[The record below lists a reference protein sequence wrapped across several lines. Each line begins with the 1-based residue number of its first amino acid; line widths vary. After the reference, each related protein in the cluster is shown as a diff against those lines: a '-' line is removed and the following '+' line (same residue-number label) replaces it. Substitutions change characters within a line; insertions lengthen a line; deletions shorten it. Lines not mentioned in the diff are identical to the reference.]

1 MHLTRFTDLS
11 LRVLIYLTHN
21 ERKGLVTVTELA
33 ERFKWSRNH
42 MVKVVHFMSTKN
54 WVQTHRGRFGG
65 LTLKMHPSEYKIG
78 DIVQIL
84 EEQGELIDC
93 FEPHECALAKCCKL
107 RSLLNEATRDF
118 YSRLNTATLETL
130 TNSDEIREIVSGKDL
145 LRAQPDAPTPPSSEL
160 IRLMEERVA
169 RELRKARQQCF
180 CSTDRPKKAPPGA
193 CLRGFSI
200 PSFSLFPDAYTR
212 KNLAETPK
220 TAASFVANSGVMG
233 LTPCSM
239 SETRT

>member
-118 YSRLNTATLETL
+118 YSRL
-130 TNSDEIREIVSGKDL
+130 K
-145 LRAQPDAPTPPSSEL
+145 
-160 IRLMEERVA
+160 
-169 RELRKARQQCF
+169 
-180 CSTDRPKKAPPGA
+180 PGA
-193 CLRGFSI
+193 CLRGFSV

>member
-130 TNSDEIREIVSGKDL
+130 TNSDEIIRQGPAPCPA
-145 LRAQPDAPTPPSSEL
+145 RRPDAPTPPSSEL
-160 IRLMEERVA
+160 IRLMEARVA
-169 RELRKARQQCF
+169 RELRKARQ
-180 CSTDRPKKAPPGA
+180 
-193 CLRGFSI
+193 
-200 PSFSLFPDAYTR
+200 
-212 KNLAETPK
+212 
-220 TAASFVANSGVMG
+220 
-233 LTPCSM
+233 
-239 SETRT
+239 

>member
-130 TNSDEIREIVSGKDL
+130 TNSDEIREIISGKDL

-160 IRLMEERVA
+160 IRLMEARVA
-169 RELRKARQQCF
+169 RELRKARQY
-180 CSTDRPKKAPPGA
+180 KKAPPGA
-193 CLRGFSI
+193 CLRGFSV

>member
-130 TNSDEIREIVSGKDL
+130 TNSDEIREIISGKDL

-160 IRLMEERVA
+160 IRLMEARVA
-169 RELRKARQQCF
+169 RELRKARQY
-180 CSTDRPKKAPPGA
+180 TDRPKKAPPGA
-193 CLRGFSI
+193 CLRGFSV

>member
-169 RELRKARQQCF
+169 RELRKARQYA
-180 CSTDRPKKAPPGA
+180 PKKPRQAPAGLFRSVVFA
-193 CLRGFSI
+193 FS
-200 PSFSLFPDAYTR
+200 
-212 KNLAETPK
+212 
-220 TAASFVANSGVMG
+220 
-233 LTPCSM
+233 
-239 SETRT
+239 

>member
-1 MHLTRFTDLS
+1 MHLTRWTDLS

-130 TNSDEIREIVSGKDL
+130 TNSDEIREIISGKDL
-145 LRAQPDAPTPPSSEL
+145 LRAQPDAAEQRAHPPYGGARRPRTP
-160 IRLMEERVA
+160 
-169 RELRKARQQCF
+169 QDQ
-180 CSTDRPKKAPPGA
+180 T
-193 CLRGFSI
+193 
-200 PSFSLFPDAYTR
+200 
-212 KNLAETPK
+212 
-220 TAASFVANSGVMG
+220 VM
-233 LTPCSM
+233 LLQH
-239 SETRT
+239 

>member
-84 EEQGELIDC
+84 EEQGELID
-93 FEPHECALAKCCKL
+93 
-107 RSLLNEATRDF
+107 F

-130 TNSDEIREIVSGKDL
+130 TNSDEIREIISGKDL

-160 IRLMEERVA
+160 IRLMEARVA
-169 RELRKARQQCF
+169 RELRKARQ
-180 CSTDRPKKAPPGA
+180 
-193 CLRGFSI
+193 
-200 PSFSLFPDAYTR
+200 
-212 KNLAETPK
+212 
-220 TAASFVANSGVMG
+220 
-233 LTPCSM
+233 
-239 SETRT
+239 

>member
-84 EEQGELIDC
+84 GRT
-93 FEPHECALAKCCKL
+93 H
-107 RSLLNEATRDF
+107 R
-118 YSRLNTATLETL
+118 
-130 TNSDEIREIVSGKDL
+130 L
-145 LRAQPDAPTPPSSEL
+145 LRAARMRPCQMLQAPQPSQRGHPRLLLAPQHGH
-160 IRLMEERVA
+160 A
-169 RELRKARQQCF
+169 
-180 CSTDRPKKAPPGA
+180 
-193 CLRGFSI
+193 
-200 PSFSLFPDAYTR
+200 
-212 KNLAETPK
+212 
-220 TAASFVANSGVMG
+220 
-233 LTPCSM
+233 
-239 SETRT
+239 

>member
-84 EEQGELIDC
+84 EDSSTASSRTNAPFPNAASSATFSTRPPETSTRASTR
-93 FEPHECALAKCCKL
+93 PRL
-107 RSLLNEATRDF
+107 RR
-118 YSRLNTATLETL
+118 SRTATK
-130 TNSDEIREIVSGKDL
+130 SG
-145 LRAQPDAPTPPSSEL
+145 RSSPARTCSVPSPTP
-160 IRLMEERVA
+160 RR
-169 RELRKARQQCF
+169 RR
-180 CSTDRPKKAPPGA
+180 
-193 CLRGFSI
+193 
-200 PSFSLFPDAYTR
+200 
-212 KNLAETPK
+212 
-220 TAASFVANSGVMG
+220 AASSSA
-233 LTPCSM
+233 
-239 SETRT
+239 

>member
-118 YSRLNTATLETL
+118 YSRLNTPRLRRSRTATK
-130 TNSDEIREIVSGKDL
+130 SGKSSPA
-145 LRAQPDAPTPPSSEL
+145 RTCSVPSPTPRRRRAASSSALWRRASPANSARPDSNASAAL
-160 IRLMEERVA
+160 IA
-169 RELRKARQQCF
+169 
-180 CSTDRPKKAPPGA
+180 PKKPRQAPA
-193 CLRGFSI
+193 CEA
-200 PSFSLFPDAYTR
+200 FPFR
-212 KNLAETPK
+212 R
-220 TAASFVANSGVMG
+220 FRFF
-233 LTPCSM
+233 LTPTPGRTSPKRRRRPRA
-239 SETRT
+239 SLRTRA

>member
-130 TNSDEIREIVSGKDL
+130 RTATKSGKSSPA
-145 LRAQPDAPTPPSSEL
+145 RTCSVPSPTPRRRRAASSSALWRRASPANSARPDSNASAAL
-160 IRLMEERVA
+160 IA
-169 RELRKARQQCF
+169 
-180 CSTDRPKKAPPGA
+180 PKKPRQAPACGA
-193 CLRGFSI
+193 
-200 PSFSLFPDAYTR
+200 FPFR
-212 KNLAETPK
+212 R
-220 TAASFVANSGVMG
+220 FRFF
-233 LTPCSM
+233 LTPTPGRTSPKRRRRPRA
-239 SETRT
+239 SLRTRA

>member
-1 MHLTRFTDLS
+1 
-11 LRVLIYLTHN
+11 
-21 ERKGLVTVTELA
+21 
-33 ERFKWSRNH
+33 
-42 MVKVVHFMSTKN
+42 
-54 WVQTHRGRFGG
+54 
-65 LTLKMHPSEYKIG
+65 MHPSEYKIG

-145 LRAQPDAPTPPSSEL
+145 LRAQPDAPTPSSSEL

-169 RELRKARQQCF
+169 RELRKARQ
-180 CSTDRPKKAPPGA
+180 
-193 CLRGFSI
+193 
-200 PSFSLFPDAYTR
+200 
-212 KNLAETPK
+212 
-220 TAASFVANSGVMG
+220 
-233 LTPCSM
+233 
-239 SETRT
+239 

>member
-93 FEPHECALAKCCKL
+93 FEPHECALAKCCCKL

-130 TNSDEIREIVSGKDL
+130 TNSDEIREIISGKDL

-160 IRLMEERVA
+160 IRLMEARVA
-169 RELRKARQQCF
+169 RELRKARQ
-180 CSTDRPKKAPPGA
+180 
-193 CLRGFSI
+193 
-200 PSFSLFPDAYTR
+200 
-212 KNLAETPK
+212 
-220 TAASFVANSGVMG
+220 
-233 LTPCSM
+233 
-239 SETRT
+239 

>member
-33 ERFKWSRNH
+33 ESFKWSRNH

-130 TNSDEIREIVSGKDL
+130 TNSDEIRGNH
-145 LRAQPDAPTPPSSEL
+145 LRQGPAPCPARRPDAAEQRAHPPYGGARRPRTP
-160 IRLMEERVA
+160 
-169 RELRKARQQCF
+169 QGQ
-180 CSTDRPKKAPPGA
+180 T
-193 CLRGFSI
+193 
-200 PSFSLFPDAYTR
+200 
-212 KNLAETPK
+212 
-220 TAASFVANSGVMG
+220 VM
-233 LTPCSM
+233 LLQH
-239 SETRT
+239 

>member
-1 MHLTRFTDLS
+1 MRGALQRAAS
-11 LRVLIYLTHN
+11 LGCPWNNLPRH
-21 ERKGLVTVTELA
+21 
-33 ERFKWSRNH
+33 RNPD
-42 MVKVVHFMSTKN
+42 TP
-54 WVQTHRGRFGG
+54 RFGG

-130 TNSDEIREIVSGKDL
+130 TNSDEIREIISGKDL

-160 IRLMEERVA
+160 IRLMEARVA
-169 RELRKARQQCF
+169 RELRKARQ
-180 CSTDRPKKAPPGA
+180 
-193 CLRGFSI
+193 
-200 PSFSLFPDAYTR
+200 
-212 KNLAETPK
+212 
-220 TAASFVANSGVMG
+220 
-233 LTPCSM
+233 
-239 SETRT
+239 

>member
-130 TNSDEIREIVSGKDL
+130 TNSDEIREIISGKDCSV
-145 LRAQPDAPTPPSSEL
+145 PSPTPRRRRAASSSALWRRASPANSARPDSNASAAL
-160 IRLMEERVA
+160 IA
-169 RELRKARQQCF
+169 
-180 CSTDRPKKAPPGA
+180 PKKPRQAPACGA
-193 CLRGFSI
+193 
-200 PSFSLFPDAYTR
+200 FPFR
-212 KNLAETPK
+212 R
-220 TAASFVANSGVMG
+220 FRFF
-233 LTPCSM
+233 LTPTPGRTSPKRRRRPRA
-239 SETRT
+239 SLRTRA

>member
-1 MHLTRFTDLS
+1 MFHPAWQRGFLKSFLKKIPPMHLTRFTDLS

-130 TNSDEIREIVSGKDL
+130 TNSDEIREIISGKDL

-160 IRLMEERVA
+160 IRLMEARVA
-169 RELRKARQQCF
+169 RELRKARQ
-180 CSTDRPKKAPPGA
+180 
-193 CLRGFSI
+193 
-200 PSFSLFPDAYTR
+200 
-212 KNLAETPK
+212 
-220 TAASFVANSGVMG
+220 
-233 LTPCSM
+233 
-239 SETRT
+239 

>member
-118 YSRLNTATLETL
+118 YSRLNTARSRTATK
-130 TNSDEIREIVSGKDL
+130 SGKSSPA
-145 LRAQPDAPTPPSSEL
+145 RTCSVPSPTPRRRRAASSSALWRRASPANSARPDSNASAAL
-160 IRLMEERVA
+160 IA
-169 RELRKARQQCF
+169 
-180 CSTDRPKKAPPGA
+180 PKKPRQAPACGA
-193 CLRGFSI
+193 
-200 PSFSLFPDAYTR
+200 FPFR
-212 KNLAETPK
+212 R
-220 TAASFVANSGVMG
+220 FRFF
-233 LTPCSM
+233 LTPTPGRTSPKRRRRPRA
-239 SETRT
+239 SLRTRA